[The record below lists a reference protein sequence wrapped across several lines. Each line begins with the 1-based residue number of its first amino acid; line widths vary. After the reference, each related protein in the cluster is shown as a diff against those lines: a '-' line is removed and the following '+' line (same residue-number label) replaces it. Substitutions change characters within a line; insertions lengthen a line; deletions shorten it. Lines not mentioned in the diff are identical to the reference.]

1 MGLEQGSRERFAR
14 RGAGWV
20 IAVLALLLLP
30 GVWHRADSWE
40 YGLLN
45 DFHFSVREELS
56 GEEEFQ
62 IDNYYDMDVYRIW
75 GAVDFHSAFLVTND
89 LNLLDREAVQ
99 LTLAYL
105 SVDRLSG
112 RFNVRAGRQFFAES
126 YDVFL
131 GDGVFVEYASHPR
144 LQLSAHFAVPFNAES
159 EAIDNEPM
167 LVYGFGLETNG
178 RGWSSSVPFRLSANL
193 ERRERTDAEGL
204 NQTLL
209 GLDAVAEL
217 GIPLET
223 DIYAALQYETEASRM
238 RGVRFGSRLYLSP
251 MLVCL
256 LEAERYEPDGRELE
270 KQITEY
276 LSDAIVNYFS
286 GSEVWRG
293 RVALSYSLPEGRDVN
308 VTYSGQSYDRR
319 SGDRAFGQGVDC
331 LFTFLRVPSVAAS
344 VGAGYSGRIMEKD
357 SIHLGVLRAS
367 ANLAPRMQ
375 STLLAE
381 SGILNTRSWEDAFV
395 LHLRAMLGYSPW
407 PNLTISSG
415 LEGNRNPYFRYDIRG
430 MVFVRYFWAAR
441 IEK

>member
-1 MGLEQGSRERFAR
+1 MRMW
-14 RGAGWV
+14 AGR
-20 IAVLALLLLP
+20 ILAVLALLLLH
-30 GVWHRADSWE
+30 GVWHRAGSWE

-62 IDNYYDMDVYRIW
+62 IDNYYDMDVYRIG

-112 RFNVRAGRQFFAES
+112 LFNVRAGRQFFAKS
-126 YDVFL
+126 YDAFL
-131 GDGVFVEYASHPR
+131 GDGLFVEYASNP
-144 LQLSAHFAVPFNAES
+144 LVQVSVHFAVPFNAES

-167 LVYGFGLETNG
+167 FVYGFGLETTG
-178 RGWSSSVPFRLSANL
+178 RGWKSPVPFKLSANL
-193 ERRERTDAEGL
+193 ERRERTDVDGL
-204 NQTLL
+204 DQTLV

-217 GIPLET
+217 GIPLES
-223 DIYAALQYETEASRM
+223 DVYAALQYETEASQM

-256 LEAERYEPDGRELE
+256 LEAERYDPDERELE
-270 KQITEY
+270 KQVTEF
-276 LSDAIVNYFS
+276 LSDAIVNYFA
-286 GSEVWRG
+286 GSSVWRG
-293 RVALSYSLPEGRDVN
+293 RAGVSYSLREGRELSVS
-308 VTYSGQSYDRR
+308 YSGQSYDRR

-331 LFTFLRVPSVAAS
+331 FFTFLRVPSVAAS
-344 VGAGYSGRIMEKD
+344 FGAGYSGRIMEDD

-367 ANLAPRMQ
+367 ANLAPRVQ

-381 SGILNTRSWEDAFV
+381 SGILNTRSWQDAFV
-395 LHLRAMLGYSPW
+395 LHVRALLGYSPW